1 MSRRSV
7 LQDVERVLA
16 HRLQVRPS
24 LLLLGRGL
32 REGRGLHAAEGVDRG
47 GGGHLRAE
55 LVWRGWR
62 CGHGRLF
69 SPEMIL
75 VTRNN
80 DQLVCHSLD
89 LYDVLP
95 LVLLGQLQVA
105 IQLVGRV
112 SREGNGETQEP
123 HPGQSQ
129 TGQQVGGL
137 S

>member
-32 REGRGLHAAEGVDRG
+32 GEGRGLHAAEGVDRG

-69 SPEMIL
+69 FPEMIL

-80 DQLVCHSLD
+80 DQLVFHSLD
-89 LYDVLP
+89 LYYVLP
-95 LVLLGQLQVA
+95 LVLLGQLQIHV
-105 IQLVGRV
+105 QLSTGVVMKGD
-112 SREGNGETQEP
+112 GEA
-123 HPGQSQ
+123 
-129 TGQQVGGL
+129 
-137 S
+137 